1 VPETITLERS
11 PAAASLIQLLRER
24 RSVPQ
29 RQFDQNQKPDHAKVL
44 EAIESARWAPNHRRT
59 QPWRFYVLD
68 DGRIARLGRQYS
80 ELLERKG
87 SKPEIVAARRNEWGK
102 APGIVIITCTTP
114 VDADEVTRREDYAAC
129 ASAAQNMMLHL
140 WAEGIA
146 SKWSTATVW
155 DHEDFW
161 PMLGH
166 DAAPEGTQ
174 VVGFFFY
181 GTPLALPP
189 ASRTKT
195 AAEVTVDFRAG

>member
-1 VPETITLERS
+1 V
-11 PAAASLIQLLRER
+11 QLLRER
-24 RSVPQ
+24 RSIPQ
-29 RQFDQNQKPDHAKVL
+29 RHFDTTSKPDHARVL

-59 QPWRFYVLD
+59 QPWMFYLLD
-68 DGRIARLGRQYS
+68 DSRISELGDQYA

-87 SKPEIVAARRNEWGK
+87 STPEIVAARRSEWGK
-102 APGIVIITCTTP
+102 APGIVVITCTTP
-114 VDADEVTRREDYAAC
+114 VDADEVTRKEDYAAC
-129 ASAAQNMMLHL
+129 ACAAQNMMLHL

-155 DHEDFW
+155 DHEGFW
-161 PMLGH
+161 PLLGH
-166 DAAPEGTQ
+166 DTPPAGTF

-195 AAEVTVDFRAG
+195 AQEVTVDFRAG